1 MLCSSLPR
9 SGGEADHPKDVGG
22 AANSRH
28 CPSVSG
34 FAAATSPWLRHREER
49 KDDDKMIKLYG
60 TPPTRALRALWLL
73 NELDLP
79 HEMIPVDLGAGEQRT
94 PEFLAL
100 NPAAKLPVLVDGDLV
115 VSESAAIQ
123 LYLADKYGDRFPGGG
138 LIPDAPEG
146 RGLMYHWLFF
156 LMTEIE
162 APLWRIA
169 LHSFLYAA
177 DEKSDDEIALAKRDG
192 ERMVAVFEQHMQGR
206 DFVVGEQVTVA
217 DFNAAFT
224 LDWAREEGLLGDA
237 PALRAYLDA
246 MYARPKAPVRI
257 AEAMAALEASA

>member
-1 MLCSSLPR
+1 M
-9 SGGEADHPKDVGG
+9 DM
-22 AANSRH
+22 
-28 CPSVSG
+28 
-34 FAAATSPWLRHREER
+34 
-49 KDDDKMIKLYG
+49 MIKLYG
-60 TPPTRALRALWLL
+60 TPPTRALRAMWLL
-73 NELDLP
+73 NELDLA
-79 HEMIPVDLGAGEQRT
+79 HEVIAIDLGAGEQLT

-115 VSESAAIQ
+115 ISESAAIQ

-138 LIPDAPEG
+138 LIPDTAEERG
-146 RGLMYHWLFF
+146 RMYHWLFF

-169 LHSFLYAA
+169 LHSFLYAE
-177 DEKSDDEIALAKRDG
+177 DEKSEAEIALAKRDG
-192 ERMVAVFEQHMQGR
+192 RRMIAVLEQHMQGR
-206 DFVVGEQVTVA
+206 SFIVGERVTVA

-224 LDWAREEGLLGDA
+224 LDWAREEGLLDDA

-246 MYARPKAPVRI
+246 MYARPKATVRI

>member
-1 MLCSSLPR
+1 
-9 SGGEADHPKDVGG
+9 
-22 AANSRH
+22 
-28 CPSVSG
+28 
-34 FAAATSPWLRHREER
+34 
-49 KDDDKMIKLYG
+49 MITLYG
-60 TPPTRALRALWLL
+60 TPPTRALRAMWLL

-79 HEMIPVDLGAGEQRT
+79 HEVVAVDLGAGEQHK

-115 VSESAAIQ
+115 ISESAAIQ

-138 LIPDAPEG
+138 LIPATAED

-169 LHSFLYAA
+169 LHSFLYAEE
-177 DEKSDDEIALAKRDG
+177 EKSAAEIALAKRDAR
-192 ERMVAVFEQHMQGR
+192 RMLAVLEQHMQGR
-206 DFVVGEQVTVA
+206 DYLVGDRVTVA

-224 LDWAREEGLLGDA
+224 LDWALEEDLLDEA

-246 MYARPKAPVRI
+246 MYARAKAPVTI
-257 AEAMAALEASA
+257 AAAMAGLEA